1 MKDGKKI
8 IGDDQRVRTASLPRH
23 RSFQLHCRGA
33 KAWREGQ
40 GHGDL
45 AQEAGFKVEMAAGK
59 TERVGVN
66 PSHHSR
72 SWRLL
77 SLVLARQCGPAT
89 PTLKRLRQEHHEFQV
104 IPQLHNK
111 SEATDRR
118 GLGDESARGPSED
131 PGTHGKSC
139 KWSKQPQAC

>member
-1 MKDGKKI
+1 M
-8 IGDDQRVRTASLPRH
+8 
-23 RSFQLHCRGA
+23 
-33 KAWREGQ
+33 
-40 GHGDL
+40 

-66 PSHHSR
+66 PSDHSR

-118 GLGDESARGPSED
+118 GLGDESARVQVRILGPTEKAPRGANNPRLASQ
-131 PGTHGKSC
+131 SI
-139 KWSKQPQAC
+139 